1 MLQNVIKV
9 LSKRIED
16 YRKKNVNEASTKSG
30 LIQPLFKEIGWDFTD
45 IDSVEPEFSVLLE
58 GENNPADYAL
68 KFEGKARLFLE
79 AKRINE
85 KIDIAIKDGAE
96 KSIKENVPWL
106 IATNGDDKL
115 DQDVLNKI
123 MEKIRI
129 GEWDGPTNKETPVE
143 EANSQKFQ
151 TRRKSFFNIL
161 VRTKRKNK

>member
-16 YRKKNVNEASTKSG
+16 YRKKNVNEAATKSG

-68 KFEGKARLFLE
+68 KFEGKACLFLE

-96 KSIKENVPWL
+96 KAIKGNVPWL
-106 IATNGDDKL
+106 IATNGDAIAVL
-115 DQDVLNKI
+115 MIDQSIPEEERRVFQVALSDSVQGEQTLNQFI
-123 MEKIRI
+123 Y
-129 GEWDGPTNKETPVE
+129 
-143 EANSQKFQ
+143 
-151 TRRKSFFNIL
+151 
-161 VRTKRKNK
+161 